1 MEIVTDNLKLIV
13 MDNFLEFGK
22 KVDQHLK
29 LMNEK
34 PLDGSFSYMVPVDL
48 PRFSNSESKAVL
60 QETVRDKDVYILS
73 DVGNYSCT
81 YRMYGF
87 INHKSTDD
95 HFQDIKR
102 VISACNGSP
111 AQISTIMPLLPYSR
125 QHKKQARESLDCS
138 MGLKELENMHVR
150 RIITFDAHNK
160 DTCDNA
166 VSSYT
171 TFENPYP
178 TYSILSK
185 FIENEDMD
193 YKNLL
198 VISPDGG
205 AFDRA
210 RYYANLLGTDVGT
223 FYKRR
228 DLSKVVN
235 GKSPV
240 VEHKYLGA
248 DVKGKNIIIVDD
260 MIASG
265 GSILEVAQ
273 RLKERGANRIYLIT
287 SFALF
292 TDGKDSV
299 NAFQTSYEN
308 GYFTK
313 LYTTNLSYVPEYI
326 RSLDWFYQA
335 DCSKYMAKFIN
346 SLNHHNSIT
355 PLLDREIQHEKI
367 LQKIKMANK

>member
-29 LMNEK
+29 LMNGK
-34 PLDGSFSYMVPVDL
+34 PLDGSFSYMVPVEL
-48 PRFSNSESKAVL
+48 PRFSNGESKAVIK
-60 QETVRDKDVYILS
+60 ETVRDQDVYILS

-81 YRMYGF
+81 YKMYGF
-87 INHKSTDD
+87 TNHKSTDD

-111 AQISTIMPLLPYSR
+111 SRISTIMPLLPYSR
-125 QHKKQARESLDCS
+125 QHKKQSRESLDCS
-138 MGLKELENMHVR
+138 MALKELENMKVK
-150 RIITFDAHNK
+150 RIIAFDAHNK
-160 DTCDNA
+160 DACDNA

-185 FIENEDMD
+185 FIENENID
-193 YKNLL
+193 YENLL
-198 VISPDGG
+198 VISPDNG
-205 AFDRA
+205 ALSRA
-210 RYYANLLGTDVGT
+210 RYYASLLGTDVGL
-223 FYKRR
+223 FNKRR
-228 DLSKVVN
+228 DYSKIVD
-235 GKSPV
+235 GKNPI
-240 VEHKYLGA
+240 VEHKYLGD
-248 DVKGKNIIIVDD
+248 DVRGKNVIIIDD

-273 RLKERGANRIYLIT
+273 RLKERGADKIYLIT
-287 SFALF
+287 SYALF
-292 TDGKDSV
+292 TDGQKSIT
-299 NAFQTSYEN
+299 AFQEFYEK
-308 GYFTK
+308 GYFNK
-313 LYTTNLSYVPEYI
+313 LYTSNLSYVPEYI
-326 RSLDWFYQA
+326 QTLDWFCQA

-346 SLNHHNSIT
+346 ALNHHESIT
-355 PLLDREIQHEKI
+355 PLLDRQIQHEKI

>member
-29 LMNEK
+29 LMNGK
-34 PLDGSFSYMVPVDL
+34 PLDGSFSYMVPVEL
-48 PRFSNSESKAVL
+48 PRFSNGESKAVIK
-60 QETVRDKDVYILS
+60 ETVRDQDVYILS

-81 YRMYGF
+81 YKMYGF
-87 INHKSTDD
+87 TNHKSTDD

-111 AQISTIMPLLPYSR
+111 SRISTIMPLLPYSR
-125 QHKKQARESLDCS
+125 QHKKQSRESLDCS
-138 MGLKELENMHVR
+138 MALKELENMKVK
-150 RIITFDAHNK
+150 RIIAFDAHNK
-160 DTCDNA
+160 DACDNA

-185 FIENEDMD
+185 FIENEYID
-193 YKNLL
+193 YENLL
-198 VISPDGG
+198 VISPDNG
-205 AFDRA
+205 ALSRA
-210 RYYANLLGTDVGT
+210 RYYASLLGTDVGL
-223 FYKRR
+223 FNKRR
-228 DLSKVVN
+228 DYSKIVN
-235 GKSPV
+235 GKNPI
-240 VEHKYLGA
+240 VEHKYLGD
-248 DVKGKNIIIVDD
+248 DVRGKNVIIIDD

-273 RLKERGANRIYLIT
+273 RLKERGANKIYLIT
-287 SFALF
+287 SYALF
-292 TDGKDSV
+292 TDGQKSI
-299 NAFQTSYEN
+299 NAFQEFYEK
-308 GYFTK
+308 GYFNK
-313 LYTTNLSYVPEYI
+313 LYTSNLSYVPEYI
-326 RSLDWFYQA
+326 QTLDWFCQA

-346 SLNHHNSIT
+346 ALNHHESIT
-355 PLLDREIQHEKI
+355 PLLDRQIQHEKI